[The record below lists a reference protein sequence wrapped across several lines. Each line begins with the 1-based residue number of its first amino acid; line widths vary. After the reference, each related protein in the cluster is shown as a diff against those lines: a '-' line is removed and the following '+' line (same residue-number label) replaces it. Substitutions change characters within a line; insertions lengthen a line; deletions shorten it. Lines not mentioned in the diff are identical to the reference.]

1 MEYSSIYQIL
11 GITEAEEDNNEESKE
26 QENTEEINNNEEQNN
41 GDEQEDTENEEGEE
55 EGSED
60 SEFSPE
66 DSSGEDT
73 SSDELSGGLEDDE
86 KPNQNNT
93 DMFFS
98 LSKEEQ
104 QLKIKML
111 KSQFL
116 NLYTSCDDL
125 IDRLNGVETDEDNLE
140 AVSKLSSTLYNAKK
154 YISDYLCHIFPQKSF
169 IENDIMFNRFLDIFT
184 TITMSFNNIV
194 KTKESKE
201 NNED

>member
-26 QENTEEINNNEEQNN
+26 QENTEETNNNEEQNN
-41 GDEQEDTENEEGEE
+41 EDEQEDTENEEGEE

-60 SEFSPE
+60 SESSPE

-125 IDRLNGVETDEDNLE
+125 IDRLDGVETDEANLE
-140 AVSKLSSTLYNAKK
+140 AVSKLSSTLYNAKN
-154 YISDYLCHIFPQKSF
+154 IFQ
-169 IENDIMFNRFLDIFT
+169 IIYVIYFLRNLLLKMI
-184 TITMSFNNIV
+184 
-194 KTKESKE
+194 
-201 NNED
+201 

>member
-26 QENTEEINNNEEQNN
+26 QENTEETNNEEQNN

-60 SEFSPE
+60 SESSPE

-125 IDRLNGVETDEDNLE
+125 IERLDGEKTDEGFGTPCY
-140 AVSKLSSTLYNAKK
+140 VSPEVISKKPYDTLTA
-154 YISDYLCHIFPQKSF
+154 
-169 IENDIMFNRFLDIFT
+169 
-184 TITMSFNNIV
+184 
-194 KTKESKE
+194 
-201 NNED
+201 